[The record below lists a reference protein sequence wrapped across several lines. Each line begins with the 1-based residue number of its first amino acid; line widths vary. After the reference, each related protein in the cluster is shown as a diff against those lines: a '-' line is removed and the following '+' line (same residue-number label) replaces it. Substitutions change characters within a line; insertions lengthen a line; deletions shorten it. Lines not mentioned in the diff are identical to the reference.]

1 MTAFTDEMRIDSPS
15 TTVFDL
21 MADARNELHWNG
33 GVSRVE
39 LLTDEPVGDGSQF
52 IVEDRRGEHEVT
64 ITLFDRPG
72 RVEFDLTSKG
82 MDVAIKYTFA
92 EMDGTTTAVGN
103 FDAQPKGFMKVLLP
117 LLMPM
122 IKRDIA
128 KQHVHFK
135 KLCET
140 QAG

>member
-1 MTAFTDEMRIDSPS
+1 MAAFTDEMQINSPS

-21 MADARNELHWNG
+21 MADARNELQWNG

-39 LLTDEPVGDGSQF
+39 LRTDEPVGKGSQF
-52 IVEDRRGEHEVT
+52 VVEDRRGEHEVA

-72 RVEFDLTSKG
+72 RIEFALTGTG
-82 MDVAIKYTFA
+82 MDVAIKYSFT
-92 EMDGTTTAVGN
+92 ETDGTTTAVGN

-117 LLMPM
+117 SMMPM

-135 KLCET
+135 KFCET
-140 QAG
+140 EAG

>member
-1 MTAFTDEMRIDSPS
+1 MPAFTDEMRIDSPS

-21 MADARNELHWNG
+21 MADARNELQWND

-64 ITLFDRPG
+64 VTLFDRAE
-72 RVEFDLTSKG
+72 RVEFALTSKG
-82 MDVAIKYTFA
+82 MDVAIRFVFTEK
-92 EMDGTTTAVGN
+92 DGTTTAVGN

-135 KLCET
+135 ELCEA

>member
-1 MTAFTDEMRIDSPS
+1 
-15 TTVFDL
+15 
-21 MADARNELHWNG
+21 
-33 GVSRVE
+33 

-64 ITLFDRPG
+64 ITLFNRPG

-92 EMDGTTTAVGN
+92 EMDGTTTAVGS

-117 LLMPM
+117 MLMPM

-128 KQHVHFK
+128 KQHVQFK